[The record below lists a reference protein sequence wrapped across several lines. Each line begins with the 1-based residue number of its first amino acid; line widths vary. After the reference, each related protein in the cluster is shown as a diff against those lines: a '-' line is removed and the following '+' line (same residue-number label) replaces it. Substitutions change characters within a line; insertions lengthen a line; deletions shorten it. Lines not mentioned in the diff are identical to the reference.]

1 MTQPA
6 NRKPRG
12 KLLRVALSFAVIFG
26 IAAIMM
32 FVGYLLGTEASTRE
46 EAGKA
51 AATFFDTASPPIWII
66 LFLNVASFLSAIVA
80 AYAAI
85 RVTPQTSLAVADI
98 QAEVARESISV
109 AAASADA
116 ASQSARAANR
126 SSDNQGVHAVARL
139 RQEWINELRSRI
151 AEAHALLSNWRR
163 AGDGTTEE
171 QKRILDERVVQANE
185 AMARIELLLNPK
197 ENPSKA
203 LLTALRALE
212 EAAGDFE
219 KRRALGPPVIAAA
232 QKVLKKEWDRLRD
245 ELRGKALTESK
256 GKPTD
261 LVT

>member
-1 MTQPA
+1 MAQPTDR
-6 NRKPRG
+6 NPRG

-26 IAAIMM
+26 VAAIMT
-32 FVGYLLGTEASTRE
+32 FVGYLLGAGAGTRE
-46 EAGKA
+46 EASKA

-80 AYAAI
+80 AHAAI

-98 QAEVARESISV
+98 QAEVARELISV

-171 QKRILDERVVQANE
+171 QKRILDERVVKANE

-197 ENPSKA
+197 EGPSKA
-203 LLTALRALE
+203 LLAALRALE
-212 EAAGDFE
+212 EAAGDLE

-245 ELRGKALTESK
+245 ELRGEVITNSK

-261 LVT
+261 RVA